1 MQVFEKQRPHMQM
14 PFQYS
19 MHIQSSKDE
28 VLDLNDPHPEFIANH
43 SEDPRQQI
51 AESLIKNFPK
61 SGTIM
66 AYNESFEKGCIKTLA
81 EFCPDLKNE
90 LLDLN
95 DRFLDLIIPFRGGA
109 YYDSNFYGSFS
120 IKKVLPALCPNDKN
134 LDYKSLQISNG
145 GQASSSYKK
154 LRGQTDKEIAHTRE
168 ELFKYC
174 RLDTFAMYE
183 IYMKLLS
190 L

>member
-1 MQVFEKQRPHMQM
+1 M
-14 PFQYS
+14 
-19 MHIQSSKDE
+19 
-28 VLDLNDPHPEFIANH
+28 
-43 SEDPRQQI
+43 
-51 AESLIKNFPK
+51 
-61 SGTIM
+61 
-66 AYNESFEKGCIKTLA
+66 
-81 EFCPDLKNE
+81 
-90 LLDLN
+90 
-95 DRFLDLIIPFRGGA
+95 
-109 YYDSNFYGSFS
+109 
-120 IKKVLPALCPNDKN
+120 LPALCPNDKN

-145 GQASSSYKK
+145 GQASISYKK